1 MIKMQI
7 ISQKDEEEKKIYNE
21 INKKLKIA
29 YPLKTNYNIVIPTNI
44 FQTWHTKFLP
54 PLMIKSMSTIQRL
67 NPRFKYFLYD
77 DNDCREFI
85 KTHFKPDVLW
95 AYDSLIPGAYKAD
108 LWRYCVLYEYGGV
121 YADVDTLCLGKLDD
135 FIGSNSAVFL
145 VDFNS
150 NKEEGCHN
158 LANGFIAI
166 EPRSP
171 IMKECILRV
180 VHNVENNI
188 VYSNRILDFSGP
200 GVLGRSVNRRLKLPE
215 ESSFVGKEGN
225 IGDIHLLWFEPNTEF
240 VKDLSGNAL
249 FQNKN
254 GNKDLIR
261 LYEEECR
268 RVNCVDWSFNT
279 ALGI

>member
-1 MIKMQI
+1 
-7 ISQKDEEEKKIYNE
+7 
-21 INKKLKIA
+21 
-29 YPLKTNYNIVIPTNI
+29 
-44 FQTWHTKFLP
+44 
-54 PLMIKSMSTIQRL
+54 
-67 NPRFKYFLYD
+67 
-77 DNDCREFI
+77 
-85 KTHFKPDVLW
+85 
-95 AYDSLIPGAYKAD
+95 
-108 LWRYCVLYEYGGV
+108 
-121 YADVDTLCLGKLDD
+121 
-135 FIGSNSAVFL
+135 
-145 VDFNS
+145 
-150 NKEEGCHN
+150 
-158 LANGFIAI
+158 
-166 EPRSP
+166 
-171 IMKECILRV
+171 MKECILRV

>member
-85 KTHFKPDVLW
+85 RTHFRPDVLW

-108 LWRYCVLYEYGGV
+108 LWRYCILFIYGGI
-121 YADVDTLCLGKLDD
+121 YLD
-135 FIGSNSAVFL
+135 IKYKPL
-145 VDFNS
+145 
-150 NKEEGCHN
+150 
-158 LANGFIAI
+158 NGFKFINLLEKEHLVADTNNIGIYNALMVCLPRNEVLFRAI
-166 EPRSP
+166 RQ
-171 IMKECILRV
+171 I
-180 VHNVENNI
+180 VENVKNKYYGEGFLHPTGPMLLSNYVSTSDSI
-188 VYSNRILDFSGP
+188 VDLRHAELN
-200 GVLGRSVNRRLKLPE
+200 
-215 ESSFVGKEGN
+215 GN
-225 IGDIHLLWFEPNTEF
+225 IDYRVIYFNNIPILKSYNGHTTERDKYSKKKHYSILWNERK
-240 VKDLSGNAL
+240 VYL
-249 FQNKN
+249 
-254 GNKDLIR
+254 
-261 LYEEECR
+261 
-268 RVNCVDWSFNT
+268 
-279 ALGI
+279 

>member
-85 KTHFKPDVLW
+85 RTHFKPDVLW

-108 LWRYCVLYEYGGV
+108 LWRYCILFIYGGI
-121 YADVDTLCLGKLDD
+121 YLD
-135 FIGSNSAVFL
+135 IKYKPL
-145 VDFNS
+145 
-150 NKEEGCHN
+150 
-158 LANGFIAI
+158 NGFKFINLLEKEHLVADTNNIGIYNALMVCLPRNEVLFQAI
-166 EPRSP
+166 RQ
-171 IMKECILRV
+171 I
-180 VHNVENNI
+180 VENVKNKYYGEGFLHPTGPMLLSNYVSTSDSI
-188 VYSNRILDFSGP
+188 VDLRHAELN
-200 GVLGRSVNRRLKLPE
+200 
-215 ESSFVGKEGN
+215 GN
-225 IGDIHLLWFEPNTEF
+225 IDYRVIYFNNIPILKSYNGHTTERDKYSKKKHYSILWNERK
-240 VKDLSGNAL
+240 VYL
-249 FQNKN
+249 
-254 GNKDLIR
+254 
-261 LYEEECR
+261 
-268 RVNCVDWSFNT
+268 
-279 ALGI
+279 